1 MQLSG
6 YGNRPSLGQTNPL
19 GVVSSSVVVSASVTG
34 GPAVQQND
42 EKITN
47 MCILACCIIKWVAI
61 IVNIRKIDNFAYLR
75 TQDAFSM
82 ATQTKRSGS
91 NILPLG
97 QY

>member
-1 MQLSG
+1 MLH
-6 YGNRPSLGQTNPL
+6 Y
-19 GVVSSSVVVSASVTG
+19 
-34 GPAVQQND
+34 
-42 EKITN
+42 
-47 MCILACCIIKWVAI
+47 KWVAI
-61 IVNIRKIDNFAYLR
+61 TVNIRKIDNFAYLR